1 LLVDAGASPAGT
13 VFVLP
18 LVVVELSDGAQPAIK
33 PTKPNNAIKVYSRF
47 IVQVSFA

>member
-1 LLVDAGASPAGT
+1 MPELPQPEPCSCPA
-13 VFVLP
+13 
-18 LVVVELSDGAQPAIK
+18 VVVELSDGAQPAIK